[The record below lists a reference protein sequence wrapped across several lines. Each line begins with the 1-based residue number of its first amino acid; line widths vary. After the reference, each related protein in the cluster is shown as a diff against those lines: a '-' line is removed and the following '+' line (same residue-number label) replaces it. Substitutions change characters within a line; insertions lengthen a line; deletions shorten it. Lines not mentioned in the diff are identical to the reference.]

1 MKEARSLIPL
11 SMLLL
16 AACGSDEPK
25 DVTAPTATV
34 TFPSTKSFTGAATA
48 RIVGT
53 AADTGG
59 AVTAVTVNGQAV
71 TTTDNFANWSIDV
84 DLAQG
89 ANSFVVAATDAAGNV
104 AASAATASIERRAEF
119 QNISGAELD
128 AAGEKV
134 YFIDA
139 QGLAIRSLT
148 LADRS
153 LVDVAD
159 LARFAGTPP
168 LDLALDLANNRI
180 FVGVRTTSGNGDSTI
195 GVWAFNTQTRT
206 WSAFSDA
213 QTPANGGPALAN
225 PTDLV
230 VDSSR
235 QKLYV
240 VDWPS
245 SVYSLNL
252 ASGQRTLLSSNTVP
266 NTANGFFMEP
276 MDAVLDSTNGR
287 LLIIDRGSD
296 VLFSVDVNTG
306 ARDLISRSG
315 FQSGPAIGY
324 PLSMVYSATA
334 NSVYTFD
341 GGLTLG
347 DGAGFMNIDLA
358 TGARSVL
365 MTNADL
371 PANSPD
377 SLYSYDVRGL
387 VMVGSDLIGVD
398 SYYDSATR
406 TNANTGARTLLASN
420 GFPRNLPVRSSNAT
434 VYTAGKTYLATQ
446 YEDLYE
452 IASDGTERLVAGA
465 AVTGSAA
472 FRSYAM
478 TVDAA
483 SQTAYGATYEDG
495 DMMIRRV
502 NLATGAVTLIADGRV
517 LVGGQPLDWVYDI
530 AFDSAAGKLYLLTPT
545 NVQVVTISSGD
556 RQILSAANP
565 AVPLSGSGQL
575 ALDTRGNRILVA
587 AENVPSLIGVDL
599 TSGAH
604 TAVSDA
610 SASGAPLTAPTGVA
624 VDTDGAIWVID
635 DAARLVKI
643 DRQTGARTQVSATS
657 GSGPGVGSG
666 ALVSPYWYN
675 VSVDGNAL
683 LIHDYTQSVLQVER
697 TSGARLAI
705 VRGGGNSGGN

>member
-25 DVTAPTATV
+25 DVTAPTAAI

-59 AVTAVTVNGQAV
+59 AVTAVTINGQPV

-84 DLAQG
+84 DLVQG
-89 ANSFVVAATDAAGNV
+89 ANSFVVSATDAAGNV
-104 AASAATASIERRAEF
+104 AASAATASIERRSDF

-128 AAGEKV
+128 SAGEKV
-134 YFIDA
+134 YFLDA

-148 LADRS
+148 LADRT

-159 LARFAGTPP
+159 LSRFAGTPP

-180 FVGVRTTSGNGDSTI
+180 FVGVRTTSGNGNSTI

-235 QKLYV
+235 QRLYV

-252 ASGQRTLLSSNTVP
+252 TNGQRTLLSSNTVP
-266 NTANGFFMEP
+266 NTANGFFIEP
-276 MDAVLDSTNGR
+276 MDAALDSTNGR

-296 VLFSVDVNTG
+296 ALFSVDVNTG
-306 ARDLISRSG
+306 VRTLISRSG
-315 FQSGPAIGY
+315 FQTGPAIGY

-334 NSVYTFD
+334 NSIYTFD

-347 DGAGFMNIDLA
+347 DGSGIMNIDLA
-358 TGARSVL
+358 TGTRSVL
-365 MTNADL
+365 MTNANL
-371 PANSPD
+371 PTNAPD
-377 SLYSYDVRGL
+377 SLYAYDVRGL

-398 SYYDSATR
+398 SYLDSATR
-406 TNANTGARTLLASN
+406 TNTSTGARTLLASN
-420 GFPRNLPVRSSNAT
+420 GFPRSLPVRPSNDT
-434 VYTAGKTYLATQ
+434 VYAGGKAYFTTSSG
-446 YEDLYE
+446 ELYE
-452 IASDGTERLVAGA
+452 LASDGTERLVAGT
-465 AVTGSAA
+465 AVTGSAE

-483 SQTAYGATYEDG
+483 SQTAYGATYENG

-502 NLATGAVTLIADGRV
+502 NLATGAVTLIADGTV

-545 NVQVVTISSGD
+545 KVQAVTISSGA
-556 RQILSAANP
+556 RQVLSAANP
-565 AVPLSGSGQL
+565 AVPLNSPRQL
-575 ALDTRGNRILVA
+575 ALDTRSNRILVA
-587 AENVPSLIGVDL
+587 AESVPSLVAVDL

-610 SASGAPLTAPTGVA
+610 SASGAPLTGPTGVA

-635 DAARLVKI
+635 DNSLLVRV

-657 GSGPGVGSG
+657 GSGSGAGSG
-666 ALVSPYWYN
+666 ALVAPSWYG
-675 VSVDGNAL
+675 VSVDGSSL
-683 LIHDYTQSVLQVER
+683 LIHDDSQSVLQVER
-697 TSGARLAI
+697 ASGARLAI
-705 VRGGGNSGGN
+705 VRGGSNNGG

>member
-11 SMLLL
+11 SVLLL

-53 AADTGG
+53 AADSGG
-59 AVTAVTVNGQAV
+59 AVTAVTVNGQPV
-71 TTTDNFANWSIDV
+71 TTTDDFANWSIDV

-104 AASAATASIERRAEF
+104 AASAATASIERRSEF

-128 AAGEKV
+128 ATGEKV
-134 YFIDA
+134 YFLDA
-139 QGLAIRSLT
+139 QGLAIRMLT

-153 LVDVAD
+153 VVDVAD
-159 LARFAGTPP
+159 LSRFAGTPP

-180 FVGVRTTSGNGDSTI
+180 FVGVRTNSGNGNATI
-195 GVWAFNTQTRT
+195 GVWAYNTQSRS

-230 VDSSR
+230 VDASR
-235 QKLYV
+235 QRLYV
-240 VDWPS
+240 VDWPG

-252 ASGQRTLLSSNTVP
+252 TSGQRTLLSSNAVP
-266 NTANGFFMEP
+266 TTTNALFSEP

-287 LLIIDRGSD
+287 LFIVDRGTD
-296 VLFSVDVNTG
+296 ALFTVDVNTG
-306 ARDLISRSG
+306 ARSLISRTGS
-315 FQSGPAIGY
+315 QSGPSIGY

-347 DGAGFMNIDLA
+347 DGAGIMNIDLA
-358 TGARSVL
+358 TGTRSVL
-365 MTNADL
+365 MTNANL
-371 PANSPD
+371 PNNSPD
-377 SLYSYDVRGL
+377 SLYAYDVRGL

-406 TNANTGARTLLASN
+406 TNTSTGARTLLASN
-420 GFPRNLPVRSSNAT
+420 GFPRSLPVRSANDT
-434 VYTAGKTYLATQ
+434 VYAGGKAYFTTSSG
-446 YEDLYE
+446 ELYE
-452 IASDGTERLVAGA
+452 LASDGTERLVAGTS
-465 AVTGSAA
+465 VTGSAE
-472 FRSYAM
+472 FRSYAL

-483 SQTAYGATYEDG
+483 TQTAYGATYENG
-495 DMMIRRV
+495 NMMVRRV
-502 NLATGAVTLIADGRV
+502 NLTTGAVSLIADGTV

-530 AFDSAAGKLYLLTPT
+530 ALDSAAGKLYLLTST
-545 NVQVVTISSGD
+545 NVQAVTISSGA
-556 RQILSAANP
+556 RQIVSAANP
-565 AVPLSGSGQL
+565 TVSLSGAVQL
-575 ALDTRGNRILVA
+575 ALDTRSNRILVA
-587 AENVPSLIGVDL
+587 AENVPSVVAVDL
-599 TSGAH
+599 TSGTH
-604 TAVSDA
+604 SAVSDA
-610 SASGAPLTAPTGVA
+610 SASGAPLVAPTGVA

-635 DAARLVKI
+635 DSSRLVKV

-657 GSGPGVGSG
+657 GSGTGTGSG
-666 ALVSPYWYN
+666 ALVAPYWYN

-683 LIHDYTQSVLQVER
+683 LIHDYSQSVLQVER
-697 TSGARLAI
+697 ATGARLAI
-705 VRGGGNSGGN
+705 VRGGGGSGGS